1 VSLTIE
7 LTRDEE
13 QRLREVAARRG
24 RSAEAM
30 LEAVA
35 RLQIAKEPAV
45 SREDELQMLL
55 SDGLPVEFWERFN
68 ALNAKRRAESL
79 TEEEH
84 SELLVLLQ
92 TLERWNVKRLEIA
105 AELATLRG
113 VSLRDLLKQQGL
125 WQEAID

>member
-13 QRLREVAARRG
+13 QRLQEVAARRG

-30 LEAVA
+30 LADIA
-35 RLQIAKEPAV
+35 RLQIAGEPTV
-45 SREDELQMLL
+45 TREDELQLRL
-55 SDGLPVEFWERFN
+55 SDGLPVKFWKRYN
-68 ALNAKRRAESL
+68 ALTDRRRAETL

-84 SELLVLLQ
+84 SELLGLIQ
-92 TLERWNVKRLEIA
+92 TLESWNLRRLEIA

-113 VSLRDLLKQQGL
+113 MSLRDLLKQQGL
-125 WQEAID
+125 WQDSIV